1 MLHEEF
7 FHPMSCQRVVAVTID
22 MLVKDLLPGREQKKH
37 LFVER
42 RFCIC
47 FSGFQYLQRAQSSAY
62 KYDNKDMQAGVTLSL
77 FIGNF
82 HHSVHVEVFTVYN
95 SKDCNFF
102 FFF

>member
-1 MLHEEF
+1 MFSSYVL
-7 FHPMSCQRVVAVTID
+7 PKGGNSDIV

-37 LFVER
+37 LFVVVEIER

-62 KYDNKDMQAGVTLSL
+62 KYYNKDMRAGVTFSL

-82 HHSVHVEVFTVYN
+82 HHSVHVEVFTV
-95 SKDCNFF
+95 
-102 FFF
+102 